1 MSNVNN
7 FSAMCINCYE
17 EDDVFTIGIGDDSHP
32 KTLSLSDDS
41 MRMNCPLVNTLDFR
55 VSQRNMS

>member
-17 EDDVFTIGIGDDSHP
+17 EDDVFTIGIGDDSHDQ
-32 KTLSLSDDS
+32 KLYHYRTI
-41 MRMNCPLVNTLDFR
+41 R
-55 VSQRNMS
+55 